1 MPLFII
7 IALIFLATAS
17 LAFIFIYAL
26 MPKKTILEQ
35 RLEGIAQKPEME
47 AIAILEK
54 SPTGWQKFLAKLGA
68 NIPLRPEYQGKYMRM
83 LVAAGIKKERLPV
96 FMGTKLFLTILLPV
110 LYLVLY
116 GIPVEK
122 NPTQM
127 YLFTAIFAILGYL
140 LPSYWLTKRVNKRQT
155 RIFHD
160 LPDALDL
167 LTVCVEAGLGLEA
180 AMIKVAGDEQFKK
193 SPLAYEMN
201 IGLQEMRAGKPRLE
215 ALRDMGERAMVDDL
229 KSFAAM
235 LIQTEKFGTSLAQA
249 LRVHSDSLRTIRRQR
264 AEEAAAKIAI
274 KMLFPLVF
282 FIFPALLVVIL
293 GPGVIRVIRLFAEM

>member
-7 IALIFLATAS
+7 IALVFLATAS
-17 LAFIFIYAL
+17 LVFIFIYAL
-26 MPKKTILEQ
+26 MPKKTVLEE
-35 RLEGIAQKPEME
+35 RLEGLVPDRSIE
-47 AIAILEK
+47 AVAILERP
-54 SPTGWQKFLAKLGA
+54 PTAWEKFLGRFGA
-68 NIPLRPEYQGKYMRM
+68 SIPLRPEYQGKYMRM

-96 FMGTKLFLTILLPV
+96 FIGTKLFLTLLLPV
-110 LYLVLY
+110 LYLVFY
-116 GIPVEK
+116 GIPIEK
-122 NPTQM
+122 NITLT
-127 YLFTAIFAILGYL
+127 YLFTAMFAIVGFL
-140 LPSYWLTKRVNKRQT
+140 LPSYWLAKRVRKRQT
-155 RIFHD
+155 NIFHD

-180 AMIKVAGDEQFKK
+180 AMIKVAGDEQLKK
-193 SPLAYEMN
+193 SPLIAEMK

-249 LRVHSDSLRTIRRQR
+249 LRVHADSLRTIRRQR

-282 FIFPALLVVIL
+282 FIFPALLIVIL
-293 GPGVIRVIRLFAEM
+293 GPGIIRILKTL